1 MRKLFIAWFF
11 IVLALPALA
20 DAATTNTAAP
30 AAASAAPSVKL
41 TPDQARQ
48 ALDVLNDP
56 QRRAQVTN
64 TLHAIAAAGALAAP
78 PVAASP
84 VAAASAAPAAA
95 ASTPLAL
102 KSNGL
107 AAQIARQGAR
117 WLGQAGTSL
126 KHSLIVLLDTA
137 SVRAWW
143 RDELQNPQERARL
156 GTILSAIL
164 GTLLPAIFIE
174 WAVRRLL
181 RRARAAIAARRL
193 HREAMQQAAEQR
205 EARRD
210 AARGG
215 AGATAGATTGAATAA
230 PAAAPP
236 GVKADAAEPGT
247 AAAAASAAQRA
258 AGNGT
263 ASDIDEEAA
272 QAAQAAGVPLQPG
285 DDASAAQAKADAAA
299 AATMSATTA
308 AASTTSTA
316 STPPT
321 STASAKADTPEQQAK
336 QVRSQRHA
344 VAHWTLLQRLPLA
357 ALQLFLRLVPLAVFV
372 AVASVLMSIL
382 AEDGSPQDQA
392 LSTLIDLYVICRT
405 VVIAC
410 GVFLQPDAPALRL
423 WRMPDRWAIF
433 IQRWAIWIVSAIGG
447 GAALVE
453 IALALG
459 LSESAHVA
467 LVKLVA
473 LAGHVLLSLMIL
485 QCRKPVEEA
494 IRARAQDSSSPI
506 KLVGEGFVDLWAGV
520 AVFIVMALW
529 FVWALD
535 VQNGYRTL
543 LHLGGISVGVL
554 IGARVVSIVVFG
566 ALGRIFRA
574 EEEEGRSL
582 VHQHAYRYYP
592 IVRRVVYLLIAA
604 VTVLVLLQVWH
615 VDVWQFFAT
624 GTIGHRLTSAIVTII
639 VAAVIAL
646 FVWEAAN
653 VSVERRLAR
662 WTQSGDLMR
671 AARLRTLL
679 PMLRTALFVV
689 IALVVVM
696 TGLSELGVNT
706 APLLASAS
714 IFGVA
719 LGFGSQK
726 LVQDFITGIFLLME
740 NALQVGDWVTLAGV
754 SGTVEYLSIRTV
766 RLRGGDGSLYTVPF
780 SSVSTVNNTNR
791 GLGNA
796 AVRVSIVFGADLDLA
811 IATLKEI
818 GASLREDDQFKDG
831 ILSDFAFWGVDAVD
845 GASVTLAG
853 QVQCRDSARWGV
865 QREFNR
871 RIFQRFS
878 ERGIAILNPQRQ
890 VLAPED
896 GRLPV
901 AQLNGRGEPYDDDDA
916 GGGRDKRDGQDDA
929 QTDADEDRSADQGA
943 SEKPGA
949 GGRRA

>member
-11 IVLALPALA
+11 AVLALPALA
-20 DAATTNTAAP
+20 DAATG
-30 AAASAAPSVKL
+30 SAAPSAPATAVSPTPPLKL

-84 VAAASAAPAAA
+84 AASASAAPATA

-107 AAQIARQGAR
+107 AAQLARQSAH
-117 WLGQAGTSL
+117 WLEEAGMSVKRST
-126 KHSLIVLLDTA
+126 IVLLDTA
-137 SVRAWW
+137 SVRGWW
-143 RDELQNPQERARL
+143 RDEMQNPQERTRL
-156 GTILSAIL
+156 TGILLAIV
-164 GTLLPAIFIE
+164 GTLLPAIVIE
-174 WAVRRLL
+174 WIARRLL
-181 RRARAAIAARRL
+181 QRARIAIAARRK
-193 HREAMQQAAEQR
+193 QR
-205 EARRD
+205 EA
-210 AARGG
+210 ALGI
-215 AGATAGATTGAATAA
+215 
-230 PAAAPP
+230 
-236 GVKADAAEPGT
+236 
-247 AAAAASAAQRA
+247 AQ
-258 AGNGT
+258 
-263 ASDIDEEAA
+263 DDETDTEAA
-272 QAAQAAGVPLQPG
+272 QAAQAAGVPAQSGSEAGP
-285 DDASAAQAKADAAA
+285 ATTAATAAA
-299 AATMSATTA
+299 AA
-308 AASTTSTA
+308 STA
-316 STPPT
+316 PSIPATAT
-321 STASAKADTPEQQAK
+321 SAGQQAK
-336 QVRSQRHA
+336 EARSQRHA
-344 VAHWTLLQRLPLA
+344 AAHWTLLQRLPLA
-357 ALQLFLRLVPLAVFV
+357 ALQLLLRLLPLVVFV
-372 AVASVLMSIL
+372 AAASVLMSIF
-382 AEDGSPQDQA
+382 AEEGSPQDRA
-392 LSTLIDLYVICRT
+392 LSTLIDLYVICRAI
-405 VVIAC
+405 VIA
-410 GVFLQPDAPALRL
+410 GGFFLQPDAPALRL
-423 WRMPDRWAIF
+423 LRMPDRWAIF
-433 IQRWAIWIVSAIGG
+433 VQRWVIWIVSAIGG
-447 GAALVE
+447 GAALVQ

-459 LSESAHVA
+459 LSESAHLA

-473 LAGHVLLSLMIL
+473 LVGHVLLSLMIL
-485 QCRKPVEEA
+485 QCRKPVAEA
-494 IRARAQDSSSPI
+494 VRERARDSSSPV

-520 AVFIVMALW
+520 AIFIVMALW

-554 IGARVVSIVVFG
+554 IGARVASIIVFG
-566 ALGRIFRA
+566 ALGRLFRA
-574 EEEEGRSL
+574 EDEDTHSL
-582 VHQHAYRYYP
+582 VHRHAYRYYSLARR
-592 IVRRVVYLLIAA
+592 IVYAVITV
-604 VTVLVLLQVWH
+604 VTVLILLQVWH
-615 VDVWQFFAT
+615 VDVWQFFAE
-624 GTIGHRLTSAIVTII
+624 GSVGHRLASALVTISI
-639 VAAVIAL
+639 AAAIAL
-646 FVWEAAN
+646 FVWEAVN
-653 VSVERRLAR
+653 VTVERRLAR
-662 WTQSGDLMR
+662 WTESGDLMR

-679 PMLRTALFVV
+679 PMLRSALLVV

-740 NALQVGDWVTLAGV
+740 NAMQVGDWVTLAGV

-796 AVRVSIVFGADLDLA
+796 AVKVNIVFGADLDLA

-818 GASLREDDQFKDG
+818 GASLREDDRFKDG

-845 GASVTLAG
+845 GASLTLTG

-871 RIFQRFS
+871 RIFERFS
-878 ERGIAILNPQRQ
+878 ERGIAITNPQRS

-896 GRLPV
+896 GRLSV
-901 AQLNGRGEPYDDDDA
+901 AQLNGRGEP
-916 GGGRDKRDGQDDA
+916 QDE
-929 QTDADEDRSADQGA
+929 TDADEHTAGSRNGA
-943 SEKPGA
+943 R
-949 GGRRA
+949 GGRDTNAGSGGGRKAEVKSGSASDRPAKRDTN